1 MRNVTYKDLL
11 DLACHSDKGNTENC
25 SSNIPF
31 SKASNKKD
39 TKTSSKHIK
48 VSRIDH
54 YSSKHGGTSKSKISK
69 SGRLGSR
76 GKCMWHLLK
85 PPVCQVALFDQVQLS
100 PLNTDACYIS
110 HLYSSFHWSCRFE
123 FSLRIP
129 LFIQFQSSPGKR
141 ALKKLRTVTSWPSS
155 AAARAA
161 RSIMCLWPPHLR
173 DEVHFLPT
181 HAF

>member
-1 MRNVTYKDLL
+1 MRNVTYKDLP

-110 HLYSSFHWSCRFE
+110 HLYSSFSPLILQVWILPAYSPLHPISV
-123 FSLRIP
+123 IP
-129 LFIQFQSSPGKR
+129 RKKSTKKTQDSNLLAQLSSSQSS
-141 ALKKLRTVTSWPSS
+141 T
-155 AAARAA
+155 
-161 RSIMCLWPPHLR
+161 
-173 DEVHFLPT
+173 
-181 HAF
+181 